1 MTRSTA
7 ELNLGAS
14 LKNLREVAR
23 RFASV
28 PWNEIE
34 PGIRTLEDALAIY
47 HDNRQSLMEVKQRE
61 AQQ

>member
-14 LKNLREVAR
+14 LKNLRDAAR
-23 RFASV
+23 KFANV
-28 PWNEIE
+28 PWNELE
-34 PGIRTLEDALAIY
+34 SGVRTLEDALAIY

-61 AQQ
+61 SQQ